1 MTTPAIADRQYTI
14 DTFLERSGRDALPL
28 DRRFVQA
35 RTGNNRPAPGPLSEF
50 VRRAREPALEQYL
63 LAHAFASSNQGGD
76 YDVRLPGTTWARAI
90 GGYFDPTSGEVE
102 NAALHLVS
110 RNWRFLEGLKLVN
123 RERKNRRVR
132 VTMLADDGSGNP
144 YVRPGEGRV
153 GKRLIDGEPGY
164 LQLPYAYW
172 RDRWHEKLDLA
183 SKAMLLAALPLG
195 NGFQLP
201 YAQIP
206 GWYGFSASTAERG
219 LRELHNHG
227 LLHREK
233 LRRPDPESP
242 VGYADVYYYELLPPF
257 GPREVVSRSV
267 HPEWIGPPK
276 PKGSVKRRQRPKRAP
291 SKPAPPK
298 PKRRVVRRP
307 S

>member
-14 DTFLERSGRDALPL
+14 EFYLDRSARDALPL

-35 RTGNNRPAPGPLSEF
+35 RIGNNRPAPGPLSQF
-50 VRRAREPALEQYL
+50 VTRAREASLEQYL
-63 LAHAFASSNQGGD
+63 LAHAFASSATEGD
-76 YDVRLPGTTWARAI
+76 YDVRLPGTAWARAI
-90 GGYFDPTSGEVE
+90 GGHFDHATGKVE

-110 RNWRFLEGLKLVN
+110 RNWRFLEDLKLIE
-123 RERKNRRVR
+123 RERRNRRVR
-132 VTMLADDGSGNP
+132 ITLLADDGSGNA
-144 YVRPGEGRV
+144 YVRPGAGRL
-153 GKRLIDGEPGY
+153 GKKLVDGEPGY

-183 SKAMLLAALPLG
+183 SKAMLLVALPLG

-201 YAQIP
+201 YARVP

-219 LRELHNHG
+219 LRDLHNHG

-242 VGYADVYYYELLPPF
+242 VGYADVYYYELEPPF
-257 GPREVVSRSV
+257 GPRKVMSRSV
-267 HPEWIGPPK
+267 HRDWVGPPK
-276 PKGSVKRRQRPKRAP
+276 PKAPIKRRPKRPA
-291 SKPAPPK
+291 SKSRTPK
-298 PKRRVVRRP
+298 ATSRVLKGAA
-307 S
+307 